1 MDNDP
6 QHTSHST
13 RRFIILNNINH
24 FKTKYFLIVGRG
36 IMELKLFLMFFIE
49 GRRGRKGAVKGP
61 SGAIR
66 GHTGAIRAIPGPS
79 GPYRGHQGH
88 TGAIG
93 AIPGPSGAIWGRWPQ
108 VYFSP
113 SRIVFIC
120 LPFSSLCYFFFFQLI
135 L

>member
-6 QHTSHST
+6 KHTSHST

-49 GRRGRKGAVKGP
+49 GRRGPCRGRRGRTGAVGAVQGPLGPLGAVKGPSGAVKGPSGAVKGP

-66 GHTGAIRAIPGPS
+66 GH
-79 GPYRGHQGH
+79 
-88 TGAIG
+88 
-93 AIPGPSGAIWGRWPQ
+93 
-108 VYFSP
+108 
-113 SRIVFIC
+113 
-120 LPFSSLCYFFFFQLI
+120 
-135 L
+135 

>member
-6 QHTSHST
+6 KHTSHST

-49 GRRGRKGAVKGP
+49 GRRGRKGAVGGRE
-61 SGAIR
+61 GAVGGR
-66 GHTGAIRAIPGPS
+66 EGAVGGHT

-93 AIPGPSGAIWGRWPQ
+93 GHLGPMA
-108 VYFSP
+108 P
-113 SRIVFIC
+113 SLLFTEQDCI
-120 LPFSSLCYFFFFQLI
+120 Y
-135 L
+135 